1 MADGTPSG
9 LGERVSSKAAPGTVA
24 VVVTEGQART
34 TALGRGAIRN
44 PAVVLALLTTLNLL
58 NYVDRYVMSAV
69 LPKVQD
75 DLHLSNF
82 MGGSLFTVFLIGY
95 FATSPIFG
103 ILADRAAVGGRKRL
117 LMLGVSIWSVATV
130 ASGLVHG
137 TASLFAAR
145 AVVGVGEASYATI
158 APTLIDDLAAPT
170 KSARWMAIFSA
181 ASPIGSAL
189 GYVIGGAVEHAHGW
203 RAAFFV
209 AGGPGIALA
218 LLCLLIAE
226 PLRLPRREALR
237 GTTGALEVFHSARTL
252 LRIPLY
258 RGSVLG
264 YCAYTAAI
272 GGFAFWAPKYLV
284 ASYGLD
290 AGRASEYF
298 GLLTVVSGLVGTL
311 AGGWLAD
318 IAVRRGSR
326 PTAHGELVAKDGDAA
341 MVRGSLSV
349 CALAAGLGVPLAA
362 AAILATTSRGFFA
375 FLVPCEIA
383 LFMASGPVNVALL
396 RSAPAGLRASA
407 MALGIFA
414 IHLLGDL
421 WSPPA
426 IGLVADHAPMAWAM
440 MAAPLVFAIAAFT
453 WYKSASRLSTRLT

>member
-1 MADGTPSG
+1 M
-9 LGERVSSKAAPGTVA
+9 ERGP
-24 VVVTEGQART
+24 
-34 TALGRGAIRN
+34 GAIRS
-44 PAVVLALLTTLNLL
+44 PAVILALLTTLNLL
-58 NYVDRYVMSAV
+58 NYIDRYVLSAV
-69 LPKVQD
+69 LPRVQD

-95 FATSPIFG
+95 FATSPVFG
-103 ILADRAAVGGRKRL
+103 ILADRAGPGGRKRL
-117 LMLGVSIWSVATV
+117 LMLGVSIWSMATV

-137 TASLFAAR
+137 VPSLFAAR

-158 APTLIDDLAAPT
+158 APTLIDDLAAP
-170 KSARWMAIFSA
+170 SRNARWMAIFSA
-181 ASPIGSAL
+181 ASPVGSAL
-189 GYVIGGAVEHAHGW
+189 GYVVGGAVEHAHGW

-209 AGGPGIALA
+209 AGGPGIVLALA
-218 LLCLLIAE
+218 CLLIAE
-226 PLRLPRREALR
+226 PQHRPHQTARAPRVLDA
-237 GTTGALEVFHSARTL
+237 ARTL

-284 ASYGLD
+284 VRYGLET
-290 AGRASEYF
+290 GRASEYF
-298 GLLTVVSGLVGTL
+298 GLLTVVSGFIGTL
-311 AGGWLAD
+311 AGGFLAD
-318 IAVRRGSR
+318 LAVRRRSR
-326 PTAHGELVAKDGDAA
+326 SWSRGAPDAKDTDAA

-349 CALAAGLGVPLAA
+349 CALSAGLGVPLAA
-362 AAILATTSRGFFA
+362 LAIAAASARGFFA

-383 LFMASGPVNVALL
+383 LFMASGPVNVAML
-396 RSAPAGLRASA
+396 RSAPLGVRASA

-440 MAAPLVFAIAAFT
+440 MAAPVVFAVASFT
-453 WYKSASRLSTRLT
+453 WYKSASRASTRLT

>member
-1 MADGTPSG
+1 MTAGGTPSG
-9 LGERVSSKAAPGTVA
+9 LGERVSSKATPDTVA
-24 VVVTEGQART
+24 LVVAEGPAGARER
-34 TALGRGAIRN
+34 GRGAIRN

-69 LPKVQD
+69 LPRVQD

-103 ILADRAAVGGRKRL
+103 TLADRAAPGGRKRL
-117 LMLGVSIWSVATV
+117 LMLGVSIWSAATV

-158 APTLIDDLAAPT
+158 APTLIDDLAAPA
-170 KSARWMAIFSA
+170 KNARWMAIFSA
-181 ASPIGSAL
+181 ASPVGSAL

-226 PLRLPRREALR
+226 PLGRPA
-237 GTTGALEVFHSARTL
+237 APAPDVFDSARTL

-284 ASYGLD
+284 ERYGLE

-298 GLLTVVSGLVGTL
+298 GLLTVVSGFVGTL

-318 IAVRRGSR
+318 VAVRRRSTQAARGDIA
-326 PTAHGELVAKDGDAA
+326 TDDGDAA

-362 AAILATTSRGFFA
+362 AAITAAKPGGFFA

-440 MAAPLVFAIAAFT
+440 MAAPLVFAIAAFI
-453 WYKSASRLSTRLT
+453 WYKSASRPSTRLT